1 MRPKQSIYIYSL
13 EKQYKKCSNNFQTA
27 LVKEQALL
35 LREHGQANVLDCT
48 VGFFQHEAQLLC
60 NIIVLIPPNWREKNN
75 CLYFSFIIFD
85 PSISFSSLCVTAG
98 IRRGGFLPSL
108 LMPWSY

>member
-13 EKQYKKCSNNFQTA
+13 EKQYKKCSNNSQTA

-35 LREHGQANVLDCT
+35 LRGQGAANVLACT

-60 NIIVLIPPNWREKNN
+60 IIIVLTPPN
-75 CLYFSFIIFD
+75 
-85 PSISFSSLCVTAG
+85 
-98 IRRGGFLPSL
+98 
-108 LMPWSY
+108 

>member
-13 EKQYKKCSNNFQTA
+13 EKQYKKYSKTA

-35 LREHGQANVLDCT
+35 LRGHGAANVLACT

-60 NIIVLIPPNWREKNN
+60 IIIVLILPNWREKNN

-85 PSISFSSLCVTAG
+85 SSIPLSS
-98 IRRGGFLPSL
+98 I
-108 LMPWSY
+108 